1 MDVTD
6 SKRGAIVAIGR
17 ALSGLVSLALGA
29 FAGFLVTLAIVVARA
44 RLGSFV
50 HDIGEMVA
58 LRWETAPILIGA
70 GLCAWLGF
78 RDPRALVRAMSS
90 GGAGMVI
97 GIGLGAAAGAF
108 LSETPEG
115 VWSGMIIG
123 GVAGMTMAA
132 VASVA
137 RWYGGLDSAAPG
149 ASS

>member
-1 MDVTD
+1 MEVTD
-6 SKRGAIVAIGR
+6 SKRGVIAAIGR

-50 HDIGEMVA
+50 YDIGEMVA

-70 GLCAWLGF
+70 GFCAWLGF
-78 RDPRALVRAMSS
+78 RAPRAVARAALS

-97 GIGLGAAAGAF
+97 GIGLGAAAGALF
-108 LSETPEG
+108 SGTPEG
-115 VWSGMIIG
+115 LWSGVIIG

-137 RWYGGLDSAAPG
+137 RWHGGLASAAPG